1 MTHTDTGVSA
11 ALRRGLALASL
22 VVGTLTLGAL
32 PVPVQAQALAAHQQL
47 ARNIYQQLV
56 EINTVTATGDTLE
69 AAQAMAD
76 RLKAAGFDD
85 ADVRVLSP
93 APRKGNL
100 VARLRGTGQRRPIL
114 LLAHIDVVA
123 AAASDWTAEPFKFL
137 EQDGWF
143 YGRGSGDNKAM
154 ASALVANLIR
164 WKQEGFRP
172 DRDLILA
179 LETDEEI
186 LDANTMG
193 IRWLLAQHR
202 ELIDAE
208 FALNEGGGVGLLN
221 GKPVTHSMQTSE
233 KVSQSF
239 QLEVK
244 NPGGHSS
251 LPSKNNAIYRLSDG
265 LAKLARFDFPVQLN
279 DTTREFFRRSAD
291 LVDPALGS
299 DMRAVIAASPD
310 PVALARLSNSP
321 RYNAQLRSTC
331 VATMLGGG
339 HATNALPQTARAT
352 VNCRIL
358 PGEPVDEVHK
368 TLERVVADDQIAVT
382 RIGAAVLSPPSPL
395 NPLIMRSAER
405 LTAEFWPGIPVVP
418 TMSAGATDGSFLRN
432 AGIPTYGHSGLAG
445 DINDNRAH
453 GKDERVLVK
462 SYFDG
467 LEYLYRLVKALSSG
481 AD

>member
-1 MTHTDTGVSA
+1 MTHTLIGA
-11 ALRRGLALASL
+11 GEALRRGSFLTSL
-22 VVGTLTLGAL
+22 VVGGIVLGTPL
-32 PVPVQAQALAAHQQL
+32 SPVRAQALAAHQQL
-47 ARNIYQQLV
+47 ARDIYKQLV
-56 EINTVTATGDTLE
+56 EINTTTATGDTLE

-76 RLKAAGFDD
+76 RLKMAGFDD

-100 VARLRGTGQRRPIL
+100 VVRLRGTGQRRPIL

-123 AAASDWTAEPFKFL
+123 AAASDWSAEPFKLL
-137 EQDGWF
+137 EKDGYY
-143 YGRGSGDNKAM
+143 YGRGVADNKYM

-164 WKQEGFRP
+164 YKREGFRP

-186 LDANTMG
+186 LDANSMG
-193 IRWLLAQHR
+193 IRWLLANHR

-208 FALNEGGGVGLLN
+208 FALNEGAGVGLLN
-221 GKPVTHSMQTSE
+221 GKPVSHGVQTSE

-239 QLEVK
+239 QLQVR

-251 LPSKNNAIYRLSDG
+251 LPTKDNAIYRLADG

-291 LVDPALGS
+291 VVGPDLGS
-299 DMRAVIAASPD
+299 DMRAAIAAQPD
-310 PVALARLSNSP
+310 PAAVARLSNSS
-321 RYNAQLRSTC
+321 RFNAQLRTTC
-331 VATMLGGG
+331 VATMLSGG
-339 HATNALPQTARAT
+339 HASNALPQTARAT

-358 PGEPVDEVHK
+358 PGQPVDEVHK
-368 TLERVVADDQIAVT
+368 TLERVLADEEIAVT
-382 RIGAAVLSPPSPL
+382 RIGSAVLSPPSPL
-395 NPLIMRSAER
+395 NPQIMRTIES
-405 LTAEFWPGIPVVP
+405 LSAEFWPGIPVIP
-418 TMSAGATDGSFLRN
+418 TMSGGATDGSYVRN
-432 AGIPTYGHSGLAG
+432 AGIPTYGHSGLAS

-467 LEYLYRLVKALSSG
+467 LEYLYRLVKALASP
-481 AD
+481 AN

>member
-1 MTHTDTGVSA
+1 MTHTLIGA
-11 ALRRGLALASL
+11 GEALRRGLFLTSL
-22 VVGTLTLGAL
+22 VVGGIVLGTPL
-32 PVPVQAQALAAHQQL
+32 SPVRAQALAAHQQL
-47 ARNIYQQLV
+47 ARDIYKQLV
-56 EINTVTATGDTLE
+56 EINTTTATGDTLE

-76 RLKAAGFDD
+76 RLKMAGFDD

-100 VARLRGTGQRRPIL
+100 VVRLRGTGQRRPIL

-123 AAASDWTAEPFKFL
+123 AAASDWSAEPFKLL
-137 EQDGWF
+137 EKDGYY
-143 YGRGSGDNKAM
+143 YGRGVADNKYM

-164 WKQEGFRP
+164 YKREGFRP

-186 LDANTMG
+186 LDANSMG
-193 IRWLLAQHR
+193 IRWLLANHR

-208 FALNEGGGVGLLN
+208 FALNEGAGVGLLN
-221 GKPVTHSMQTSE
+221 GKPVSHGVQTSE

-239 QLEVK
+239 QLQVR

-251 LPSKNNAIYRLSDG
+251 LPTKDNAIYRLADG

-291 LVDPALGS
+291 VVGPDLGS
-299 DMRAVIAASPD
+299 DMRAAIAAQPD
-310 PVALARLSNSP
+310 PAAVARLSNSS
-321 RYNAQLRSTC
+321 RFNAQLRTTC
-331 VATMLGGG
+331 VATMLSGG
-339 HATNALPQTARAT
+339 HASNALPQTARAT

-358 PGEPVDEVHK
+358 PGQPVDEVHK
-368 TLERVVADDQIAVT
+368 TLERVLADEEIAVT
-382 RIGAAVLSPPSPL
+382 RIGSAVLSPPSPL
-395 NPLIMRSAER
+395 NPQIMRTIES
-405 LTAEFWPGIPVVP
+405 LSAEFWPGIPVIP
-418 TMSAGATDGSFLRN
+418 TMSGGATDGSYVRN
-432 AGIPTYGHSGLAG
+432 AGIPTYGHSGLAS

-467 LEYLYRLVKALSSG
+467 LEYLYRLVKALASP
-481 AD
+481 AN